1 MYETVDHTGDVALR
15 IEAASFAD
23 LVAEGVRGIASILF
37 EGRPDVTAAR
47 ERWSSR
53 VSGIDR
59 EDVLVQALSEALH
72 WMDEE
77 SRFPVRVEACEAGE
91 GQLEISLQAV
101 RAEGRSC
108 RRVEE
113 IKAVTY
119 HALEI
124 RETPEGLSAV
134 VVLDV

>member
-15 IEAASFAD
+15 LCAPTFPE
-23 LVAEGVRGIASILF
+23 LVAEGVRGVASVLF
-37 EGRPDVTAAR
+37 DGTPDLSAPR
-47 ERWSSR
+47 ERLRVR
-53 VSGIDR
+53 VSGVDR

-72 WMDEE
+72 WMEE
-77 SRFPVRVEACEAGE
+77 ASRVPVDVRVSEAPGGVELTLEAVP
-91 GQLEISLQAV
+91 AD
-101 RAEGRSC
+101 GRLC

-119 HALEI
+119 HALEV